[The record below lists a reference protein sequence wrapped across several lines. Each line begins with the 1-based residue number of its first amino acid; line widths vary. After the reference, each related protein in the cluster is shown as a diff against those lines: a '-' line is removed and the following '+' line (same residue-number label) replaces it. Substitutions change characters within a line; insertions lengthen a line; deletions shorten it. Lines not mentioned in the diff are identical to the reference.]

1 MTSPR
6 ERPDLP
12 EYIVVVY
19 RSSYQCCQRS
29 SYGAAVYRMAMM
41 SEKAS
46 AMVSAKM
53 AAKASAMVSAKV
65 SAMVSAKMA
74 AKVSAMVSGRRRR
87 CYRRGCRRYYIL
99 LHLFLAITRKQRTQ
113 KVAV

>member
-53 AAKASAMVSAKV
+53 AAKASTMLSARMSAILYPAAPQCCGVSYNNNNYRRRCRASATTSAKV
-65 SAMVSAKMA
+65 GPAME
-74 AKVSAMVSGRRRR
+74 
-87 CYRRGCRRYYIL
+87 IFF
-99 LHLFLAITRKQRTQ
+99 FLK
-113 KVAV
+113 